1 MTLRTALVIDGDA
14 SGATQ
19 ATAAAA
25 GGLARL
31 DAATDAATVAL
42 RANTAAQ
49 AANNAALRQG
59 MQQRANLIFQLNDI
73 FVSLASGMNP
83 AMVAIQQGS
92 QISTIYGPGG
102 LGKALSETGKIA
114 AGLVTK
120 FWPLAGAVA
129 VVGAGLAGLQ
139 KEINRTGTGIEVSFG
154 DTALAVLQTF
164 ADYLWDVVGPS
175 VSAIGTWFDDT
186 VWPAILKGT
195 AETVNV
201 LVRGWMGFMAE
212 LELVGTAI
220 THIFDDTWVVVQ
232 NGFVD
237 FMQVLTDSV
246 MTDVNALRRAFGQEP
261 IEVKLDFLRAEGK
274 DGWST
279 DAVDRFNQRLSDIN
293 GTDYASKLFGDIADH
308 ARQNALAGDD
318 KEKKAKVSAYEREI
332 TAIRERTAAMAVETG
347 AIGLS
352 TFAAE
357 RMRKILELET
367 AARRDAIG
375 LTPKRVAEIERE
387 ATAYARMA
395 ATLEETRELY
405 EFGRSSLNSFFADLA
420 SGLRDGAS
428 LWDAFGNAA
437 ANALDRIADK
447 ALGAAADGLWDLLFG
462 AVRGGLAGGFGGAT
476 LLGAGSAA
484 SIGASLIGRNAR
496 GTRNWRGGPT
506 WVGEEGPEIVDLPA
520 GSQVYSAG
528 ESRAMAAGVT
538 FAPVSNFTVTGGTPD
553 FAAYGQLLDERD
565 RALRS
570 QFERMVAGY
579 LANPLRS
586 AS

>member
-25 GGLARL
+25 GGLGRL
-31 DAATDAATVAL
+31 DAATDAATAAL

-49 AANNAALRQG
+49 TANNAAVRQG
-59 MQQRANLIFQLNDI
+59 LQQRANLIFQLNDI

-114 AGLVTK
+114 TGLVTR
-120 FWPLAGAVA
+120 FWPLAAAVG
-129 VVGAGLAGLQ
+129 VVSAGLAGLQ

-164 ADYLWDVVGPS
+164 ADYVWDVVGPA
-175 VSAIGTWFDDT
+175 VTAIGTWFDDT
-186 VWPAILKGT
+186 VWPVIVKGT
-195 AETVNV
+195 ADTVNV

-212 LELVGTAI
+212 LELIGTAI

-232 NGFVD
+232 NSFVD

-274 DGWST
+274 DGWSA
-279 DAVDRFNQRLSDIN
+279 DAVDRFNRRLSDIN
-293 GTDYASKLFGDIADH
+293 TTDYAGKLFGDIADH
-308 ARQNALAGDD
+308 ARQNALADED
-318 KEKKAKVSAYEREI
+318 KAKKAKISAYEREI
-332 TAIRERTAAMAVETG
+332 GAIRERTAAMEVEAG
-347 AIGLS
+347 VIGLS

-367 AARRDAIG
+367 AARKDAIG
-375 LTPKRVAEIERE
+375 LTPRRIAEIERE

-395 ATLEETRELY
+395 ATLEQTRALY
-405 EFGRSSLNSFFADLA
+405 DLGKSALNGFFADMA
-420 SGLRDGAS
+420 SGLRDGVS

-437 ANALDRIADK
+437 GNAFDRIADK

-462 AVRGGLAGGFGGAT
+462 AIRGGITGGFGGAS
-476 LLGAGSAA
+476 LLGSGSAA
-484 SIGASLIGRNAR
+484 SIGAGLVGRNAR

-506 WVGEEGPEIVDLPA
+506 WVGEEGPEIVNLPA

-528 ESRAMAAGVT
+528 ESRAMAGGVT
-538 FAPVSNFTVTGGTPD
+538 FAPVSNFSVTGGEAD
-553 FAAYGQLLDERD
+553 FGAYRQLLDERD
-565 RALRS
+565 RALRG
-570 QFERMVAGY
+570 QFEQVVAGY
-579 LANPLRS
+579 LANPLRRS
-586 AS
+586 A